1 MSLKNKNGISMITV
15 IITVIVVIILTT
27 IIMQTSSDVPDQANL
42 TKYKQEMKSVQTGV
56 ENAKVKNAAKGSTE
70 AKLNAGFEKVY
81 LDNAPSEFVSF
92 GEYYE
97 DVSGYMV
104 SLEKIGYT
112 EAEYGQAYK
121 NYSSGDKLT
130 FGEKEYD
137 VFVYDAEWKVYYVK
151 GLNYDGSM
159 NYTLD

>member
-15 IITVIVVIILTT
+15 IITVIVVVVLTT
-27 IIMQTSSDVPDQANL
+27 IVMQTSSDIPDEANY
-42 TKYKQEMKSVQTGV
+42 TKYMQEMKNVQTGV
-56 ENAKVKNAAKGSTE
+56 ENAKIKNAAKGTTE
-70 AKLNAGFEKVY
+70 AKLNAGFDKVY
-81 LDNAPSEFVSF
+81 LENAPSEFVSF

-104 SLEKIGYT
+104 SLEEINYV

-121 NYSSGDKLT
+121 NYSSGDTLI

-151 GLNYDGSM
+151 GIKYDGSM
-159 NYTLD
+159 NYTLE